1 MLVQWDK
8 AEVILPFDKMK
19 TNNMHILSFVAK
31 DILDKFKQD
40 KTLFSNV
47 Y

>member
-8 AEVILPFDKMK
+8 AEVILAFDKMK
-19 TNNMHILSFVAK
+19 TNNMHILSFVVK